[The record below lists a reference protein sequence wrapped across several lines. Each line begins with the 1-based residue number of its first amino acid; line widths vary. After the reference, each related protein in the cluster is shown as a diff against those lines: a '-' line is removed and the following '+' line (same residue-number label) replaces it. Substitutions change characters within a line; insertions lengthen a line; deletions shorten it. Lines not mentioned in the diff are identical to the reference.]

1 MDSHV
6 TDAVYTGGM
15 LKPLGSVSL
24 GESERVRL
32 IIIEREEPS
41 EVNRHLR

>member
-1 MDSHV
+1 MGSQV
-6 TDAVYTGGM
+6 TDAVYTGGV

-32 IIIEREEPS
+32 IIIEREQP
-41 EVNRHLR
+41 LK